1 MYSYR
6 IIMDQN
12 DLKTD
17 RSLEPLTR
25 TTADKMAEIF
35 KGLADPTR
43 LRILFII
50 FQGEICVNDLAEQL
64 EMSQSA
70 ISHQLRILR
79 DLGFVSTQREG
90 QSIYY
95 RVDDEHIGDLFQRTL
110 EHTKHS

>member
-1 MYSYR
+1 
-6 IIMDQN
+6 MDKN
-12 DLKTD
+12 YPKIDEPFE
-17 RSLEPLTR
+17 SLPVA
-25 TTADKMAEIF
+25 TAEKMADTY

-50 FQGEICVNDLAEQL
+50 FQGEICVNDLAEQV

-79 DLGFVSTQREG
+79 DLGFVSTRREG

-95 RVDDEHIGDLFQRTL
+95 RVDDEHIGDLFHRTL
-110 EHTKHS
+110 DHTKHK